1 MVNKEKAFYN
11 KILWFDKRI
20 KYEADFFECFQPQR
34 KVRNNP
40 RYDNGLFYSEKC
52 GREIQY
58 ESGLELAFIK
68 QLEEMK
74 SVRFYYEQPVQVKY
88 KRSKIRK
95 DYTPDFGVFLDTNEF
110 VLVEI
115 KDLPGMLENKVQMKI
130 EGLIDFCSQRGFGLL
145 LTDGKNTI
153 DTINRAKDNKGLE
166 QDIMALIKNGLIR
179 KEECQQLM
187 KKNNASLME
196 LYKIV
201 LHNKLKYR
209 SYPFH
214 LKDGNKNHIFYQ
226 VFVEKKRYDDIVME
240 RFKEINEGN
249 EYSH

>member
-1 MVNKEKAFYN
+1 MTGKEKVFYN
-11 KILWFDKRI
+11 NILWFDKR
-20 KYEADFFECFQPQR
+20 ERSEVDFFDCFGPQR
-34 KVRNNP
+34 KVKNNP
-40 RYDNGLFYSEKC
+40 RYKNGIFYSGKC
-52 GREIQY
+52 GRNIQY

-68 QLEEMK
+68 QLEELDN
-74 SVRFYYEQPVQVKY
+74 VRFYYEQPLQIKY
-88 KRSKIRK
+88 KRNKIRK
-95 DYTPDFGVFLDTNEF
+95 DYTPDFGVFLNTGEF

-130 EGLIDFCSQRGFGLL
+130 EGLIDFCARKGFGLL

-153 DTINRAKDNKGLE
+153 DKINKAQTNKELE
-166 QDIMALIKNGLIR
+166 HDIMSIIRNGIIRRDEYKELINKH
-179 KEECQQLM
+179 
-187 KKNNASLME
+187 NATPME

-226 VFVEKKRYDDIVME
+226 VFVEKERYDDIIIDK
-240 RFKEINEGN
+240 FK
-249 EYSH
+249 SL